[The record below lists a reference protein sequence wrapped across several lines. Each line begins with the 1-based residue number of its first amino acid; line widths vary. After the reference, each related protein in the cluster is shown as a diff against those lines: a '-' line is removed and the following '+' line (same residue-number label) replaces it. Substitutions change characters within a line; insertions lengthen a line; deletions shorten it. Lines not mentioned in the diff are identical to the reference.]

1 MADKALVII
10 DVQKCF
16 LPGGPLAVE
25 EGDKVVPVLNE
36 YIKIFKNRGL
46 PIFATRDW
54 HPPVTKHFKEYG
66 GLWPPH
72 CIRDTPGAE
81 FAPGLELPEDTEII
95 SAGVGPEEEGYSS
108 FEGANEDGESFEEV
122 LRSQGILHLYV
133 GGIATDYCVKETTLD
148 ALRKGFK
155 ATLLQD
161 AVKAVN
167 LKPGDDKRA
176 IDDMVEAG
184 AKVSELEEVRKEL
197 ESTVRTQI

>member
-1 MADKALVII
+1 
-10 DVQKCF
+10 
-16 LPGGPLAVE
+16 
-25 EGDKVVPVLNE
+25 
-36 YIKIFKNRGL
+36 NRGL